1 MAQVEG
7 RDGRG
12 DMQGDTQARWRLG
25 AVLCALVF
33 ALSLPFVLWGAH
45 FDRAAP
51 GWLEAMTSDAAFA
64 MVGIALLVADV
75 LLPVPS
81 SLVAMALCWRLGPLW
96 GGACVAAGLSMAFV
110 VGYGLGRLMPE
121 ARLRRWIGAALWD
134 RTRDRADRRALW
146 WISLMRPLP
155 LLAETSAVLAGVWRL
170 PFPSPAGCAAA
181 ASIATAALYA
191 ASASLGRGAPG
202 LLAALLSTLALP
214 GALWLLH
221 RRVVGRLLGRD
232 AASVHVKSNHM
243 QSNHATSIEVQ
254 EER

>member
-1 MAQVEG
+1 
-7 RDGRG
+7 
-12 DMQGDTQARWRLG
+12 
-25 AVLCALVF
+25 
-33 ALSLPFVLWGAH
+33 
-45 FDRAAP
+45 
-51 GWLEAMTSDAAFA
+51 
-64 MVGIALLVADV
+64 
-75 LLPVPS
+75 
-81 SLVAMALCWRLGPLW
+81 MALCWRLGPLW
-96 GGACVAAGLSMAFV
+96 GGACVATGLSLAFV

-121 ARLRRWIGAALWD
+121 ARLRRWIGHALWD

-170 PFPSPAGCAAA
+170 PFVSAAGCAVA

-202 LLAALLSTLALP
+202 LFAGLLSTLALP
-214 GALWLLH
+214 GVLWLLH

-232 AASVHVKSNHM
+232 AASVH
-243 QSNHATSIEVQ
+243 ATPIEITSIEIR

>member
-7 RDGRG
+7 RDGRSG
-12 DMQGDTQARWRLG
+12 VRSDAQARWRLG
-25 AVLCALVF
+25 VVLCALVLV
-33 ALSLPFVLWGAH
+33 LSLPFVFWGAH

-64 MVGIALLVADV
+64 AFGIALLVVDV
-75 LLPVPS
+75 LLPIPS

-96 GGACVAAGLSMAFV
+96 GGACVAIGLSLAFV

-121 ARLRRWIGAALWD
+121 ARLRRWIGPALWD

-155 LLAETSAVLAGVWRL
+155 LLAETSSVLAGTWRL
-170 PFPSPAGCAAA
+170 PFASAFGCAAA
-181 ASIATAALYA
+181 ASTATAALYA
-191 ASASLGRGAPG
+191 ASASLGRGTPG

-214 GALWLLH
+214 GVLWLLH

-232 AASVHVKSNHM
+232 AASVRVKSI
-243 QSNHATSIEVQ
+243 HATSIEVQ